1 MSLLSDY
8 LAMHGISVTWKHK
21 IGNDGDDD
29 IYTTRT
35 IPVLRAMG
43 ARVVRTAE
51 GDELHCQAICKCEAA
66 VVAGDV
72 ITFGGRDYP
81 VLGLVGESYDGSMRS
96 VAMGA
101 SRSNNGSS

>member
-8 LAMHGISVTWKHK
+8 LALHGVSVAWKHK
-21 IGNDGDDD
+21 TGNDGDDD
-29 IYTTRT
+29 IFSTSIIT
-35 IPVLRAMG
+35 VLWAMG
-43 ARVVRTAE
+43 GRVVRTAE

-96 VAMGA
+96 VALG
-101 SRSNNGSS
+101 